1 MRSDSKKQINKLIVK
16 NLKSSL
22 TDKKVSKDKQLIA
35 EIPHELHT
43 EIKILA
49 TRQNITI
56 KEIVVI
62 ALLKYIENQ
71 RVA

>member
-1 MRSDSKKQINKLIVK
+1 MKSDSKKQINKLIVK
-16 NLKSSL
+16 NSKQNL

>member
-1 MRSDSKKQINKLIVK
+1 MKSNSKKQIDKLIG
-16 NLKSSL
+16 
-22 TDKKVSKDKQLIA
+22 KKVLKDKQLIA

-71 RVA
+71 KVA

>member
-1 MRSDSKKQINKLIVK
+1 
-16 NLKSSL
+16 
-22 TDKKVSKDKQLIA
+22 VSKDKQLIA